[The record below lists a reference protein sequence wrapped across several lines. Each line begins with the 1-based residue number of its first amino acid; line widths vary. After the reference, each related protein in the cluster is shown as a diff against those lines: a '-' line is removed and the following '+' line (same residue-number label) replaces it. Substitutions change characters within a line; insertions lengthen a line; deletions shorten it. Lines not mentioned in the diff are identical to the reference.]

1 MSSLNID
8 ISGDSSEVLCTKEE
22 VISWFFVFRE
32 EYENSVERL
41 GNCSFNLA
49 FLTKGEIQNLN
60 AQFAGN
66 DKPTN
71 VLSFPSN
78 ANLIDDE
85 FLGDIAIC
93 SEIIKEEAMS
103 QGKNTKDHLMHIF
116 LHGVLHLLEYK
127 HDSDREASKMEQIEK
142 NILSKLGIEDP
153 YLIEL

>member
-1 MSSLNID
+1 MSLSSLNID

-66 DKPTN
+66 DKPTH

-116 LHGVLHLLEYK
+116 LHGVLHLLGFDHQDHSSAK
-127 HDSDREASKMEQIEK
+127 KMESLEIRVLK
-142 NILSKLGIEDP
+142 KIGVADP
-153 YLIEL
+153 Y